1 MAFPLVVEGLHDRRR
16 ANRPA
21 ALRWVRAKL
30 RDLLDFYVDKRALRL
45 LAVTSILL
53 TYGGGVA
60 MFWFHAIYRGEQ
72 GPAISDVSHW
82 FLDSTLGFV
91 ALSPV
96 VLLLLPAASRLV
108 RATDRPRY
116 LRVMFW
122 AVLMGVS
129 FALVTAPGPALHNLI
144 AGEGRPLADW
154 ATDVFGQNA
163 SVASRAAG
171 AQSRSGVIEGIL
183 QVAVGLPVYILV
195 SWSALH
201 LSAARGLLDPA
212 GRQG

>member
-16 ANRPA
+16 TGRPSV
-21 ALRWVRAKL
+21 LRWAGGKL
-30 RDLLDFYVDKRALRL
+30 QHVLDFYVDKRALRL
-45 LAVTSILL
+45 LVVTSVLL

-96 VLLLLPAASRLV
+96 VLFLLPAASRLV
-108 RATDRPRY
+108 RAGSGPRY
-116 LRVMFW
+116 LRALCW
-122 AVLMGVS
+122 AVLMGAS

-163 SVASRAAG
+163 SVARRAVG
-171 AQSRSGVIEGIL
+171 AHSHSTIIEGIL
-183 QVAVGLPVYILV
+183 QVAVGLPVYIFV

-201 LSAARGLLDPA
+201 LSAARGLLDPR
-212 GRQG
+212 GRRG

>member
-1 MAFPLVVEGLHDRRR
+1 
-16 ANRPA
+16 
-21 ALRWVRAKL
+21 
-30 RDLLDFYVDKRALRL
+30 
-45 LAVTSILL
+45 
-53 TYGGGVA
+53 

-96 VLLLLPAASRLV
+96 VLLLLPAASRLA
-108 RATDRPRY
+108 RSGRGPRY
-116 LRVMFW
+116 LRVLFW
-122 AVLMGVS
+122 ALLMGAS

-163 SVASRAAG
+163 SVASRAVG
-171 AQSRSGVIEGIL
+171 ARSHSNIIEGIL

-201 LSAARGLLDPA
+201 LSGARGLLDPG
-212 GRQG
+212 GRRG

>member
-16 ANRPA
+16 TNRPP
-21 ALRWVRAKL
+21 ALKWAGAKL
-30 RDLLDFYVDKRALRL
+30 QDVLDFYVDRRALRL
-45 LAVTSILL
+45 LAVTSVLL

-72 GPAISDVSHW
+72 GPAINAVSHW

-91 ALSPV
+91 GLSPV

-108 RATDRPRY
+108 RSGDGPRH
-116 LRVMFW
+116 LRVLFW
-122 AVLMGVS
+122 AVVMGAS

-163 SVASRAAG
+163 AVASRAVG
-171 AQSRSGVIEGIL
+171 ARSHSNIVEGIL

-201 LSAARGLLDPA
+201 LSGARGLLDA
-212 GRQG
+212 RGGRG